1 MTVVFSQAGVFIYPT
16 VASASHGLS
25 SLYKI
30 DSNMTSASLDNAVS
44 PASLSDSTKTNPL
57 RRNDIR
63 NVVIIAHVDHG
74 KTTLVD
80 CLLRQSGQYRDTE
93 LKGERILDSNDL
105 ERERG
110 ITILSKNIAI
120 HYRGVKINLIDTPG
134 HADFGGEVERVVK
147 MADGALVLVDAAEGP
162 MPQTRFVLE
171 KALQAGVRPIVVV
184 NKVDRP
190 DGRPHEALDEALEL
204 LAELGGEEQ
213 LDAASYVY
221 ASSKEGYA
229 THDPKTATKDMRPL
243 LDLLVD
249 SLPGPEVENEAP
261 LQMMVTTLDWS
272 EYVGR
277 IAVGRISAGK
287 IEAGQTIDLHQKG
300 GVSKQ
305 KVGGLFI
312 FDKLGRV
319 PAESVEAGDIVA
331 IEGLGSIEIGDTISD
346 VDANNALPRLT
357 VDEPTLEMVFSVNS
371 SPMVGRE
378 GKYVT
383 TRQLKARL
391 EKELERNVALR
402 VEMVEGTEAY
412 AVKGRGVLHLAI
424 LIETMR
430 REGFELSVGKPRVIF
445 KEINGK
451 KHEPFETLRV
461 EVPTDAMG
469 PVMELVGNRRGT
481 LEELSQRGEY
491 SLLRFL
497 IPSRGLIGLRTR
509 LLNAT
514 RGTAIIHHRFESYR
528 AVEGELPKRANGV
541 LVSMTSGKTMPH
553 AMFLLQDRSEL
564 IVPAGV
570 EVYEGMIVG
579 ENAREND
586 MIVNPCREKKLT
598 NVRASGSDDNVI
610 LKPSRTLSLE
620 AALEYIEEDELVE
633 VTPENIRLRKIL
645 LTESARRRQGRNG

>member
-1 MTVVFSQAGVFIYPT
+1 M
-16 VASASHGLS
+16 
-25 SLYKI
+25 
-30 DSNMTSASLDNAVS
+30 
-44 PASLSDSTKTNPL
+44 
-57 RRNDIR
+57 RRTDIR

-80 CLLRQSGQYRDTE
+80 CLLRQSGQFRDAE

-120 HYRGVKINLIDTPG
+120 PYRGVKINLIDTPG

-147 MADGALVLVDAAEGP
+147 MADGCLLLVDAAEGP

-190 DGRPHEALDEALEL
+190 DGRPLEALDEGLEL
-204 LAELGGEEQ
+204 LAELGGDEQ
-213 LDAASYVY
+213 LDNAAYVF
-221 ASSKEGYA
+221 SSAKNGF
-229 THDPKTATKDMRPL
+229 ATKDPSEPSEDMRPL

-249 SLPGPEVENEAP
+249 ALPGPEVDQEAP

-277 IAVGRISAGK
+277 IAVGRIQSGK
-287 IEAGQTIDLHQKG
+287 IELGQTIDLHDKS
-300 GVSKQ
+300 GVKKQ
-305 KVGGLFI
+305 RVGGLFV
-312 FDKLGRV
+312 FDNLGR
-319 PAESVEAGDIVA
+319 AEASSATAGDIVA
-331 IEGLGSIEIGDTISD
+331 IEGLEGVEIGDTIGA
-346 VDANNALPRLT
+346 VDADNALQRLT

-371 SPMVGRE
+371 SPMAGRE

-412 AVKGRGVLHLAI
+412 AVKGRGVLHLAV

-430 REGFELSVGKPRVIF
+430 REGYELSVGKPRVIF
-445 KEINGK
+445 KNINGTQ
-451 KHEPFETLRV
+451 HEPYETLRV

-469 PVMELVGNRRGT
+469 PVMELVGHRRGQ
-481 LEELSQRGEY
+481 LEEMDQRGDY

-497 IPSRGLIGLRTR
+497 VPSRGLIGLRTK

-514 RGTAIIHHRFESYR
+514 KGTAIIHHRFESYR
-528 AVEGELPKRANGV
+528 PVEGEQPKRGNGV
-541 LVSMTSGKTMPH
+541 LISMVGGKTMPF
-553 AMFLLQDRSEL
+553 ALFSLQERSEL
-564 IVPAGV
+564 LVAPGT

-579 ENAREND
+579 ENARDND
-586 MIVNPCREKKLT
+586 MTVNPCREKKLT
-598 NVRASGSDDNVI
+598 NIRAAGSDENVI
-610 LKPSRTLSLE
+610 LKPPRDLSLE

-633 VTPENIRLRKIL
+633 VTPENIRLRKMVL
-645 LTESARRRQGRNG
+645 KESDRRRLNRNS